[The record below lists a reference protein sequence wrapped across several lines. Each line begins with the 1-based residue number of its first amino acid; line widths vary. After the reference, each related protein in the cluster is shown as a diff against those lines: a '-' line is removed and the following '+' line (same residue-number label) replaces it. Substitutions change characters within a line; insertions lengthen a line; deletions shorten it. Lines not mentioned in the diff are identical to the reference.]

1 MKLGKDTVNYLSERI
16 VSYLAEKKMIEYDCD
31 VKSVNELVEGAI
43 TADLMVDDALN
54 EEVKEIL
61 REQEET
67 IDENNVN
74 YRKVFQMI
82 KNKLARER
90 GLIL

>member
-1 MKLGKDTVNYLSERI
+1 MKLKPEIIQFLSTRI
-16 VSYLAEKKMIEYDCD
+16 VDHL
-31 VKSVNELVEGAI
+31 
-43 TADLMVDDALN
+43 
-54 EEVKEIL
+54 
-61 REQEET
+61 T
-67 IDENNVN
+67 IDENNIN